1 MFIESYKSLKNIFDN
16 EDEALNYLIVNN
28 YVNKFDKCKKCE
40 HDTIL
45 NLKKKLYVCKY
56 YKCRRALSPLKGTIF
71 NKLRLPLNIQ
81 LHILYL
87 FLGKAPSSFIS
98 SSLQIDKNTVS
109 RYNKLFRKYIKD
121 KQRMNPRNKIGGRNE
136 IIEIDETKIAKRKYN
151 KGHKVEGA
159 WVIGGIQRSRL
170 KNKVKNENKKIF
182 LEPIEERNIEN
193 INEIINKYIKKGTT
207 IYTDCWKGYNDLNKI
222 GYKHKTVNH
231 KKHFKDPITGIHT
244 NTIEGTWNGLKQSII
259 PRDRNK
265 KDIVLYLREYQW
277 RKKNREYNIWKN
289 FLKD

>member
-1 MFIESYKSLKNIFDN
+1 MFIESYKNLKHIFDN
-16 EDEALNYLIVNN
+16 EDNALNYLIENK
-28 YVNKFDKCKKCE
+28 YVNTFDKCGICNYDMK
-40 HDTIL
+40 L
-45 NLKKKLYVCKY
+45 NFKKKLYVCKY
-56 YKCRRALSPLKGTIF
+56 YKCRKALSPLKGTIF

-87 FLGKAPSSFIS
+87 FLGKAPSSFIT
-98 SSLQIDKNTVS
+98 SSLQTDKNTVS
-109 RYNKLFRKYIKD
+109 RYNKLFRKYIKN
-121 KQRMNPRNKIGGRNE
+121 KQLINPRNKIGGRNE

-151 KGHKVEGA
+151 KGHSVEGA

-193 INEIINKYIKKGTT
+193 INEIIEKYIKKGTT
-207 IYTDCWKGYNDLNKI
+207 IYTDCWKGYNNLSKI

-231 KKHFKDPITGIHT
+231 KKHFKDPVTGVHT

-259 PRDRNK
+259 PRNRNK

>member
-1 MFIESYKSLKNIFDN
+1 MFIESYKSLKHIFDN
-16 EDEALNYLIVNN
+16 EDDALEYLIKNN
-28 YVNKFDKCKKCE
+28 YVNKIEKCNECG
-40 HDTIL
+40 HDMKL

-56 YKCRRALSPLKGTIF
+56 YKCRKAISSLKGTIF
-71 NKLRLPLNIQ
+71 SKLRLPLNIQ

-109 RYNKLFRKYIKD
+109 RYNKIFRKYIKN
-121 KQRMNPRNKIGGRNE
+121 KQLIKPSNKIGGRNE
-136 IIEIDETKIAKRKYN
+136 IVEIDETKIAKRKYN

-170 KNKVKNENKKIF
+170 KNKVTNENKKVF

-193 INEIINKYIKKGTT
+193 INQIISKYIKKGTT

-259 PRDRNK
+259 PRNRNK
-265 KDIVLYLREYQW
+265 KDIILYLREYQW

>member
-1 MFIESYKSLKNIFDN
+1 MFIESYKSLKHIFDN
-16 EDEALNYLIVNN
+16 EDDALEYLIKNN
-28 YVNKFDKCKKCE
+28 YVNKIEKCNECG
-40 HDTIL
+40 HDMKL

-56 YKCRRALSPLKGTIF
+56 YKCRKAISPLKGTIF
-71 NKLRLPLNIQ
+71 SKLRLPLNIQ

-109 RYNKLFRKYIKD
+109 RYNKIFRKYIKN
-121 KQRMNPRNKIGGRNE
+121 KQLIKPSNKIGGRNE
-136 IIEIDETKIAKRKYN
+136 IVEIDETKIAKRKYN

-170 KNKVKNENKKIF
+170 KNKVTNENKKVF

-193 INEIINKYIKKGTT
+193 INQIISKYIKKGTT

-222 GYKHKTVNH
+222 GYKHKTVNY

-259 PRDRNK
+259 PRNRNK
-265 KDIVLYLREYQW
+265 KDIILYLREYQW

>member
-1 MFIESYKSLKNIFDN
+1 MFIESYKNLKHIFDN
-16 EDEALNYLIVNN
+16 EDNAINYLIENN
-28 YVNKFDKCKKCE
+28 YVNKFDNCDKCNHSMK
-40 HDTIL
+40 L
-45 NLKKKLYVCKY
+45 NIKKKLYVCKY
-56 YKCRRALSPLKGTIF
+56 YKCRKALSPLQGTIF

-81 LHILYL
+81 LHVLYL
-87 FLGKAPSSFIS
+87 FLGKAPSSFIC

-121 KQRMNPRNKIGGRNE
+121 KQLINPKNKIGGRNE

-151 KGHKVEGA
+151 KGHRVEGA

-170 KNKVKNENKKIF
+170 KNKITNENKKIF

-193 INEIINKYIKKGTT
+193 INEIIKKYIKKSTT
-207 IYTDCWKGYNDLNKI
+207 TYTDCWKGYNDLNKI

-231 KKHFKDPITGIHT
+231 KKTFKDPITGIHT

-259 PRDRNK
+259 PRNRNK

>member
-1 MFIESYKSLKNIFDN
+1 MFIEPYKSLKHIFHN
-16 EDEALNYLIVNN
+16 EDDALEYLIKNN
-28 YVNKFDKCKKCE
+28 YVNKIEKCKECFCDMK
-40 HDTIL
+40 L

-56 YKCRRALSPLKGTIF
+56 YKCRKAISPLKGTIF
-71 NKLRLPLNIQ
+71 SELKLPLNLQ

-121 KQRMNPRNKIGGRNE
+121 KQLIKPSNKIGGRNE
-136 IIEIDETKIAKRKYN
+136 IVEIYETKIAKRKYN

-170 KNKVKNENKKIF
+170 KNNVKNENKKVF
-182 LEPIEERNIEN
+182 LEPIEERNIGN
-193 INEIINKYIKKGTT
+193 INEIIKKYIKKGTT
-207 IYTDCWKGYNDLNKI
+207 IYTDCWKGYNGLNKI
-222 GYKHKTVNH
+222 GYKLKTVNH

-259 PRDRNK
+259 PRNRDK
-265 KDIVLYLREYQW
+265 KDIILYLREYQW

>member
-121 KQRMNPRNKIGGRNE
+121 KQLMNPRNKIGGRNE

-259 PRDRNK
+259 PRNRNK
-265 KDIVLYLREYQW
+265 KDIV
-277 RKKNREYNIWKN
+277 
-289 FLKD
+289 

>member
-16 EDEALNYLIVNN
+16 QDEALNYLIENN